1 MNLVFYFYVS
11 CFLYNA
17 YEKKQINTPDCQLPM
32 YFRRNYI
39 PVKKQEAT
47 NQ

>member
-17 YEKKQINTPDCQLPM
+17 YEKKQINTLDCQLPGK
-32 YFRRNYI
+32 RK
-39 PVKKQEAT
+39 PTAVCSH
-47 NQ
+47 